1 MSFGLLTS
9 KEDVTIPY
17 ALSFQSFIHSTS
29 HKDFETGRDSNPKD
43 FAAVREDFEMERS
56 SMQNSNLEMERN
68 PRSMNFSAGRRDFE
82 MGRSSMQNSNL
93 EMGRNPRSMNF
104 SAGQRDFEMERGPR
118 PDFYAGGRNSRPMD
132 FVRGVIGQEGSR
144 FPQYHVEL
152 NDDFVFMKLK
162 RNNTFVAVT
171 DSKGNKKKNA
181 SMTAGWLQKLQ
192 GGAKLS
198 RYAAEAT
205 AEHVGQ
211 AARQLGL
218 KSFVMRVNGF
228 TYFKKKRLAITS
240 FAEGYAM
247 KNLKRGG
254 LACLFVVVSI
264 CFSIYPPGF
273 PPFQGSF
280 QAYAQEAGFFGEV
293 FHVPEAFDPDYEEM
307 ESFQRSEDERAIAV
321 EDFVKNLISK
331 YPYWNRTLGADHF
344 FVTCA
349 DINDV
354 SLPQRVP
361 PLALPPAANNITNRI
376 TLAFWRGL
384 NNSDIRQK
392 LLEAWENDLELFI
405 QRGRDP
411 GIEDG
416 DLVYHEAFNNSKYC
430 ICPGGPELDRTI
442 ALAIH
447 YGCVPVIMSD
457 YYDLPFKDILDW
469 RKFSIIL
476 EESQVYYLREHLE
489 EMLEHEY
496 RAMKTNTV
504 MVIFFFFSSIVCEI
518 FS

>member
-1 MSFGLLTS
+1 MGGPSLNSDSLSSLKPSKPYKNRDTRKKRIRREGKKEMQSLSPLRSALGSISASLPRGTFSSISRHAAPPGCLERLGGSFWSIHDVARGENARHASWHSGHFGMSFGLLTS
-9 KEDVTIPY
+9 KEDVTVPY
-17 ALSFQSFIHSTS
+17 ALSFQSFIHSMG
-29 HKDFETGRDSNPKD
+29 HKDFETGRDSNPED
-43 FAAVREDFEMERS
+43 FAAGREDFEMERS

-132 FVRGVIGQEGSR
+132 FVRGVIEQEGSR

-240 FAEGYAM
+240 FAEGYG
-247 KNLKRGG
+247 KGG
-254 LACLFVVVSI
+254 LSPI
-264 CFSIYPPGF
+264 K
-273 PPFQGSF
+273 
-280 QAYAQEAGFFGEV
+280 
-293 FHVPEAFDPDYEEM
+293 H
-307 ESFQRSEDERAIAV
+307 
-321 EDFVKNLISK
+321 
-331 YPYWNRTLGADHF
+331 
-344 FVTCA
+344 
-349 DINDV
+349 
-354 SLPQRVP
+354 
-361 PLALPPAANNITNRI
+361 
-376 TLAFWRGL
+376 
-384 NNSDIRQK
+384 
-392 LLEAWENDLELFI
+392 
-405 QRGRDP
+405 
-411 GIEDG
+411 IEDNTRRP
-416 DLVYHEAFNNSKYC
+416 HN
-430 ICPGGPELDRTI
+430 
-442 ALAIH
+442 
-447 YGCVPVIMSD
+447 GCR
-457 YYDLPFKDILDW
+457 LP
-469 RKFSIIL
+469 RKRRI
-476 EESQVYYLREHLE
+476 
-489 EMLEHEY
+489 
-496 RAMKTNTV
+496 
-504 MVIFFFFSSIVCEI
+504 
-518 FS
+518 

>member
-1 MSFGLLTS
+1 MQSLSPLRSALGSISASLPRGTFSSISRHAASPGCLERLGGSFWSIHNVARRENARHASCYSGNFGMSFGLLTS
-9 KEDVTIPY
+9 KEDATVPY

-29 HKDFETGRDSNPKD
+29 HKDFETGRDSNSKD
-43 FAAVREDFEMERS
+43 FAAGREDFEMERS

-240 FAEGYAM
+240 FAEGYG
-247 KNLKRGG
+247 KGG
-254 LACLFVVVSI
+254 LSPI
-264 CFSIYPPGF
+264 K
-273 PPFQGSF
+273 
-280 QAYAQEAGFFGEV
+280 
-293 FHVPEAFDPDYEEM
+293 H
-307 ESFQRSEDERAIAV
+307 
-321 EDFVKNLISK
+321 
-331 YPYWNRTLGADHF
+331 
-344 FVTCA
+344 
-349 DINDV
+349 
-354 SLPQRVP
+354 
-361 PLALPPAANNITNRI
+361 
-376 TLAFWRGL
+376 
-384 NNSDIRQK
+384 
-392 LLEAWENDLELFI
+392 
-405 QRGRDP
+405 
-411 GIEDG
+411 IEDNTRRP
-416 DLVYHEAFNNSKYC
+416 HN
-430 ICPGGPELDRTI
+430 
-442 ALAIH
+442 
-447 YGCVPVIMSD
+447 GCR
-457 YYDLPFKDILDW
+457 LP
-469 RKFSIIL
+469 RKRRI
-476 EESQVYYLREHLE
+476 
-489 EMLEHEY
+489 
-496 RAMKTNTV
+496 
-504 MVIFFFFSSIVCEI
+504 
-518 FS
+518 